1 MESTSYED
9 GDTQQPLEQPLEQ
22 PQEQESEQQETTP
35 KQEFFKIIRE
45 FIPDLLN
52 TFPELKENLHD
63 GFIHIL
69 EENYETPE
77 TDEVYNHSK
86 AVIPEQFFSILY
98 ESADIFAKD
107 SSVRTDF
114 LIGIDFKTL
123 WNDNISE
130 NTQKVIWKYLQL
142 TMFSIIGD
150 VDNKSMFGENARLF
164 EAIDEESLK
173 SKLEETMKEM
183 QNVFDFNGEG
193 MGDNVVDGSNIN
205 LENLPNPQ
213 EINDHINTML
223 GGKLGTL
230 AREIAE
236 ETASEMDLNI
246 DEDTSNVGDVFK
258 KLFSNPGKLLSM
270 VKNIGSKIEDKIKS
284 GEIKESELME
294 EASEMLK
301 QMKSMPGMNG
311 LKSMMSQF
319 GMPMGGKN
327 SKINLGAMQAQLNQ
341 NMRSSK
347 LRERLQKKLAAR
359 QSAQQ
364 AQEQQAQPE
373 NTVIENHTPQH
384 GVLTSSEDG
393 SNQVYQGFEIA
404 ERTPRVKPDKKKRK
418 KRKKKKKN

>member
-1 MESTSYED
+1 MESTNYQDE
-9 GDTQQPLEQPLEQ
+9 DTQQT
-22 PQEQESEQQETTP
+22 QQP
-35 KQEFFKIIRE
+35 KQEFYKIIRE

-69 EENYETPE
+69 EENYDTTEA
-77 TDEVYNHSK
+77 DEVYNHSK
-86 AVIPEQFFSILY
+86 GVIPEQFFSILY
-98 ESADIFAKD
+98 ENDEMFSE
-107 SSVRTDF
+107 SSSIRTDF
-114 LIGIDFKTL
+114 LIGINFKTL

-142 TMFSIIGD
+142 TLFSIIGD

-173 SKLEETMKEM
+173 TKLEETMKEM
-183 QNVFDFNGEG
+183 QNVFDFNGDG
-193 MGDNVVDGSNIN
+193 TGDNVVDGSNIN

-246 DEDTSNVGDVFK
+246 DEDTSNVSDVFK

-294 EASEMLK
+294 EASEMLQK
-301 QMKSMPGMNG
+301 MKSMPGMNG

-327 SKINLGAMQAQLNQ
+327 NKINIGAMQAQLNK

-347 LRERLQKKLAAR
+347 LRERLQRKLAAR
-359 QSAQQ
+359 QSAKQ
-364 AQEQQAQPE
+364 AQEQTTQAE
-373 NTVIENHTPQH
+373 NNVIDNHTPQH
-384 GVLTSSEDG
+384 GTLTSATNG
-393 SNQVYQGFEIA
+393 NNMVYQGFEIA